1 MRVMLSSSAV
11 MRSDGNMR
19 LVLNTNLY
27 EGMVC
32 ELASDKSVRFI
43 VMDSEHNRMQT
54 YLLRVS

>member
-1 MRVMLSSSAV
+1 
-11 MRSDGNMR
+11 MR

-54 YLLRVS
+54 YLLRVN